1 MDELDT
7 AIVHHL
13 QADGRLSNRA
23 LAETL
28 GIAPS
33 TCLERTRLLHKRGII
48 QGYRAQV
55 SLHALNRSVQAMV
68 FTQVRP
74 LRRDVVADFERSVT
88 RLPEVVSVYTMAG
101 SDDFLVHVT
110 AQDIDHLHAF
120 LLDQFTNRREI
131 VSFRTSIIYQHLTNP
146 VLDPLPPRQ
155 SNARETLPPAGP
167 PTPRP

>member
-7 AIVHHL
+7 AIVRHL

-23 LAETL
+23 LAERL
-28 GIAPS
+28 DIAPS

-48 QGYRAQV
+48 KGYRAEV
-55 SLHALNRSVQAMV
+55 SLRALNRSVQAMV

-74 LRRDVVADFERSVT
+74 LRRDVVTTFEQSVT
-88 RLPEVVSVYTMAG
+88 QLPEVVSVYTMAG

-110 AQDIDHLHAF
+110 VQDIEHLHAF

-131 VSFRTSIIYQHLTNP
+131 VGFRTSIIYQHLTNQ
-146 VLDPLPPRQ
+146 VLDPLPAAEEHP
-155 SNARETLPPAGP
+155 
-167 PTPRP
+167 

>member
-1 MDELDT
+1 MDELDS

-13 QADGRLSNRA
+13 QADGRQSNRA
-23 LAETL
+23 LAEKL

-33 TCLERTRLLHKRGII
+33 TCLERTRLLHKRGVI

-55 SLHALNRSVQAMV
+55 SLRALNRSVQAMV

-74 LRRDVVADFERSVT
+74 LRRDVVTAFEQSVT

-110 AQDIDHLHAF
+110 VQDIDHLHAF
-120 LLDQFTNRREI
+120 LLDQFTDRREI

-146 VLDPLPPRQ
+146 VLDPLP
-155 SNARETLPPAGP
+155 AAAEHL
-167 PTPRP
+167 

>member
-1 MDELDT
+1 MDEVDS
-7 AIVHHL
+7 AIVRHL
-13 QADGRLSNRA
+13 QVDGRLSNRA
-23 LAETL
+23 LAEKL

-33 TCLERTRLLHKRGII
+33 TCLERTRLLHRRGII

-55 SLHALNRSVQAMV
+55 SLRALNRSVQAMV
-68 FTQVRP
+68 ATQIRP
-74 LRRDVVADFERSVT
+74 LRRDVVAAFEQSVT

-120 LLDQFTNRREI
+120 LLDQFTDRREI

-146 VLDPLPPRQ
+146 VLDPLPPVEEQ
-155 SNARETLPPAGP
+155 QA
-167 PTPRP
+167 